1 MQNMYL
7 LYFYN
12 NVKKEGK
19 RKVTSNLSGITFFV
33 QTFLINFL
41 FKNSATKKASLESS
55 HYE

>member
-1 MQNMYL
+1 MYL

-12 NVKKEGK
+12 NVKKKKEK
-19 RKVTSNLSGITFFV
+19 KVTSNLSVITFFV

-41 FKNSATKKASLESS
+41 LKKNLQLKKTSLEFL